1 VCDDDADRARARD
14 VIRGLIMTHSRFSG
28 FEGSALPEV
37 AGEDERSIQR
47 SLDAMEGV
55 LGSSGGGTVPTAGG
69 ARGELEFYPP
79 DAVDDAFI
87 DRFGIVGSAGYCA
100 QRLQEIIDLGISR
113 IYVGTRGVG
122 IDLQERNTERIGRE
136 VLPLLNRVAA

>member
-1 VCDDDADRARARD
+1 MRTNARSSGRSTPWRACCARA
-14 VIRGLIMTHSRFSG
+14 
-28 FEGSALPEV
+28 A
-37 AGEDERSIQR
+37 A
-47 SLDAMEGV
+47 
-55 LGSSGGGTVPTAGG
+55 VPVRTTGG
-69 ARGELEFYPP
+69 ARGELEFYPR

-100 QRLQEIIDLGISR
+100 RRLQEIIDLGISR